1 MISHRYVLTIHSP
14 VMDLS
19 CSTEVNPSATVP
31 KDIHC
36 AGILPEPTQSP
47 GPTVDVVKRHME
59 LEPTGKYVRWQN
71 R

>member
-1 MISHRYVLTIHSP
+1 
-14 VMDLS
+14 MDLS